1 MDLTMYACLL
11 CCTVDTI
18 PDEGVQNMLFPQL
31 GKAGMP
37 YAKSVP
43 NLRTIN
49 GSQPD
54 PGDLFDRRWLFEVL
68 RHYHAPS

>member
-1 MDLTMYACLL
+1 
-11 CCTVDTI
+11 
-18 PDEGVQNMLFPQL
+18 MLFPQL

-43 NLRTIN
+43 NLLAVH

-54 PGDLFDRRWLFEVL
+54 PGDLFDRENLGAIAW
-68 RHYHAPS
+68 ATA

>member
-1 MDLTMYACLL
+1 
-11 CCTVDTI
+11 
-18 PDEGVQNMLFPQL
+18 MLFPQL

-43 NLRTIN
+43 SLLAVH

-54 PGDLFDRRWLFEVL
+54 PGDLFDRT
-68 RHYHAPS
+68 

>member
-1 MDLTMYACLL
+1 MPGPCVAHMAMALTG
-11 CCTVDTI
+11 
-18 PDEGVQNMLFPQL
+18 EHQNMLFPQL

-43 NLRTIN
+43 NVRAVH

-54 PGDLFDRRWLFEVL
+54 PGDLFDRENLGVIVW
-68 RHYHAPS
+68 AIT